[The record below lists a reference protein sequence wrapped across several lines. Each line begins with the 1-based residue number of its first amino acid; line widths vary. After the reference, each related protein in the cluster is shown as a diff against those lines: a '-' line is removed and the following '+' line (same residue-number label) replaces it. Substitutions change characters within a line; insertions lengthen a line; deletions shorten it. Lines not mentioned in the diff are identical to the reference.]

1 VSAVVCA
8 CLCFRS
14 RCGIWRGRRDNEEVS
29 EFLIGLLVGVAAL
42 AALGVAG
49 FFVLRRLFERASH
62 RVADEIGRVLGDL
75 SAHAATT
82 AAGQRASAAARAG
95 SGRLTGFRAYATAEG
110 VSEDAARREFAES
123 IERIARLMDGAVKL
137 PIVGPVGLDAALG
150 LFPVAGDA
158 IAAAIAVSLIARSIK
173 YGVPREI
180 IARMLAN
187 VLVDLLAGAVPV
199 VGDLADMWFR
209 ANLRNVQLLREY
221 LEKDAR
227 EVIDVTPVGKESH
240 RS

>member
-1 VSAVVCA
+1 VT
-8 CLCFRS
+8 
-14 RCGIWRGRRDNEEVS
+14 D
-29 EFLIGLLVGVAAL
+29 FLIGLLVGVAVL
-42 AALGVAG
+42 AALGIAG

-62 RVADEIGRVLGDL
+62 RVADEIGRVLSGL
-75 SAHAATT
+75 SA
-82 AAGQRASAAARAG
+82 RASTTPAGGRAAAAASTASR
-95 SGRLTGFRAYATAEG
+95 RMTGFGAYAAAEG
-110 VSEDAARREFAES
+110 VPEEAARREFAES
-123 IERIARLMDGAVKL
+123 IERTARLMDSAIKL
-137 PIVGPVGLDAALG
+137 PVVGPVGLDAALG

-158 IAAAIAVSLIARSIK
+158 IAAAISVSLIARSIK

-221 LEKDAR
+221 LDKAAR
-227 EVIDVTPVGKESH
+227 DVIDVTPVGDSL